1 MDPTRIYEDLRE
13 KIIWLELEPESTL
26 NLSDLAASYGVSRNP
41 VNIAL
46 TRLDAEGW
54 VVRHSSHFIVSPLS
68 LGRIREITEIRSAL
82 EIQANVWAMHRMS
95 PDGLSELKDVLEEI
109 RHVKGNA
116 ARTLFELDRRF
127 HRIVWRE
134 TRNVQLAEFLER
146 LLSHYFRFWLSSPKA
161 VDPESFFSETLEII
175 QAMEVKDEISLRAA
189 SSRHIKVSLDHI
201 MELF

>member
-1 MDPTRIYEDLRE
+1 MDPTGIYEDLRE
-13 KIIWLELEPESTL
+13 KIIWLEHAPESTL
-26 NLSDLAASYGVSRNP
+26 NLSDLAASFGVSRTP
-41 VNIAL
+41 VTIAL

-54 VVRHSSHFIVSPLS
+54 VVRHGSHFVVSPLS
-68 LGRIREITEIRSAL
+68 LSRIREITEIRSVL

-95 PDGLSELKDVLEEI
+95 PEGLSELKDLLQEI

-134 TRNVQLAEFLER
+134 TRNVQLVELLER
-146 LLSHYFRFWLSSPKA
+146 LLSHYFRFWLSSLKA
-161 VDPESFFSETLEII
+161 VEPEPFFFETLEII
-175 QAMEVKDEISLRAA
+175 QAIEIKDEMSLRAA